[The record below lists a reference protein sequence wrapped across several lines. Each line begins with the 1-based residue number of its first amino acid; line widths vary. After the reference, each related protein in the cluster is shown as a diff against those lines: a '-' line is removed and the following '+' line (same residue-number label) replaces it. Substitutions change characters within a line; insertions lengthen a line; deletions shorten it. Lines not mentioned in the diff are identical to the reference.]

1 MFDIAEN
8 RSHLYYEIIRQ
19 LYYGRVLSCT
29 DLSEKI
35 NKSIPLVTTAINQL
49 IKYGFVEKQ
58 GYAPSSGGRRPLM
71 YALKQD
77 RLYVVTVAMD
87 QLSTR
92 IGIVDMQNKYVSGVE
107 VVELRLLNNPGALE
121 ALVESIARHIRQ
133 SGIPAE
139 KIIGVGIGM
148 PGLVDANDGINYSY
162 LPVTGKNLNEYLSG
176 ALGMKV
182 FIDNDSSLIA
192 LAEHRFGKARPYRNV
207 MVINLGWGIGLGMII
222 NGQLYRG
229 DDGFAGEFSH
239 IPISEKGSLCYCG
252 KQGCLESEASLL
264 AVADK
269 AVQGIKKGRTSRLA
283 SLTDQ
288 NQLAVGNAL
297 MDLANQGDQFAI
309 ELFMDAAYK
318 IGRGLS
324 ILIHINNPKAI
335 VLSGRGARVG
345 KLVLAPI
352 QQAIT
357 SYCIPRLANNTELL
371 VSDFGHEAEMTGAAI
386 LVMEHFTASV
396 FASSAINHRK
406 SSKKLADPH
415 I

>member
-1 MFDIAEN
+1 MFEVSEN
-8 RSHLYYEIIRQ
+8 RSPLYYEIIRQ
-19 LYYGRVLSCT
+19 LYYGRVMSCT

-35 NKSIPLVTTAINQL
+35 SKSIPLVTTAINYL
-49 IKYGFVEKQ
+49 IKSGFVEKQ

-77 RLYVVTVAMD
+77 RLYVVTIAMD

-92 IGIVDMQNKYVSGVE
+92 IGIVDMRNNYVSGLE
-107 VVELRLLNNPGALE
+107 VVELKLLNNPDALDT
-121 ALVESIARHIRQ
+121 LVKAIANHIDK
-133 SGIPAE
+133 SGIPRD
-139 KIIGVGIGM
+139 KIIGAGIGM
-148 PGLVDANDGINYSY
+148 PGLVNAQDGINYSY
-162 LPVTGKNLNEYLSG
+162 LATNGRSLSEYLSN
-176 ALGMKV
+176 ALGMRV

-192 LAEHRFGKARPYRNV
+192 LAEHRFGKAKNFRNV

-252 KQGCLESEASLL
+252 KQGCLESEASLM
-264 AVADK
+264 AVAEK
-269 AVQGIKKGRTSRLA
+269 AMKGIKNGRLSRLA
-283 SLTDQ
+283 FLTDQ
-288 NQLAVGNAL
+288 NQLAIGNSL
-297 MDLANQGDQFAI
+297 MELANQGDQYAI
-309 ELFMDAAYK
+309 ELFMEAAYK

-345 KLVLAPI
+345 KLVTAPI

-357 SYCIPRLANNTELL
+357 HYCIPRLANNTELL
-371 VSDFGHEAEMTGAAI
+371 VSDFGYEAELTGAAI
-386 LVMEHFTASV
+386 LVMEHFSPDN
-396 FASSAINHRK
+396 FASSAISPRK
-406 SSKKLADPH
+406 ISKKMADSAS
-415 I
+415 

>member
-1 MFDIAEN
+1 MFEMAEN
-8 RSHLYYEIIRQ
+8 RSPLYYEIIRQ
-19 LYYGRVLSCT
+19 LYYGKVSSCT
-29 DLSEKI
+29 DLSERT
-35 NKSIPLVTTAINQL
+35 NKSIPLVTSAINYL
-49 IKYGFVEKQ
+49 IKVGLVEKK

-92 IGIVDMQNKYVSGVE
+92 IGIVDMQNNYVSGVE
-107 VVELRLLNNPGALE
+107 VVELRLLNNPQALQT
-121 ALVESIARHIRQ
+121 LVDAVNRHIDQ
-133 SGIPAE
+133 SGVQRH
-139 KIIGVGIGM
+139 KIIGAGIGM
-148 PGLVDANDGINYSY
+148 PGLVNAIDGINYSY
-162 LPVTGKNLNEYLSG
+162 LPVSGKSLSQF
-176 ALGMKV
+176 LTDSLHMKV

-192 LAEHRFGKARPYRNV
+192 LAEHRFGKARDFRNV
-207 MVINLGWGIGLGMII
+207 MVINMGWGIGLGMII

-269 AVQGIKKGRTSRLA
+269 ALQGLRNGRRSRLA
-283 SLTDQ
+283 FLTDQ
-288 NQLAVGNAL
+288 NQLSVGNEL
-297 MDLANQGDQFAI
+297 MDLANQGDQYAI

-335 VLSGRGARVG
+335 VLSGRGAKVG
-345 KLVLAPI
+345 KLVTASI

-357 SYCIPRLANNTELL
+357 SYCIPRLANNTELQ
-371 VSDFGHEAEMTGAAI
+371 VSDFGYEAELIGAAI
-386 LVMEHFTASV
+386 LVMEQFSADN
-396 FASSAINHRK
+396 FATSANFSRK
-406 SSKKLADPH
+406 ISKKIADSH
-415 I
+415 L

>member
-1 MFDIAEN
+1 MFEVAEN
-8 RSHLYYEIIRQ
+8 RSPLYYEIIRQ

-35 NKSIPLVTTAINQL
+35 NKSIPLVTAAINHL
-49 IKYGFVEKQ
+49 IKSGFVEKQ

-77 RLYVVTVAMD
+77 RLYVMTIAMD

-92 IGIVDMQNKYVSGVE
+92 IGIVDMQNKNVSGVE
-107 VVELRLLNNPGALE
+107 VVELRLLNNPQALE
-121 ALVESIARHIRQ
+121 SLVLAISRHIDKSGIARD
-133 SGIPAE
+133 
-139 KIIGVGIGM
+139 KIIGAGIGM
-148 PGLVDANDGINYSY
+148 PGLVNAKDGINYSY
-162 LPVTGKNLNEYLSG
+162 LATHGRSLSEYLSD
-176 ALGMKV
+176 ALHMRV

-192 LAEHRFGKARPYRNV
+192 LAEHRFGKAKAFRNV
-207 MVINLGWGIGLGMII
+207 MVINMGWGIGLGMII

-269 AVQGIKKGRTSRLA
+269 AVQGIKNGRVSRLA
-283 SLTDQ
+283 FLTDQ
-288 NQLAVGNAL
+288 NQLTIGNSL
-297 MDLANQGDQFAI
+297 MDLANQGDQYAI
-309 ELFMDAAYK
+309 ELFMEAAYK
-318 IGRGLS
+318 IGRGLA

-335 VLSGRGARVG
+335 VLSGRGAKVG
-345 KLVLAPI
+345 KLVMAPI
-352 QQAIT
+352 QQAIN

-371 VSDFGHEAEMTGAAI
+371 VSDSGYEAELTGAAI
-386 LVMEHFTASV
+386 LVMEQFSSNI
-396 FASSAINHRK
+396 FASSAIYSRK
-406 SSKKLADPH
+406 ISKKPTGSPS
-415 I
+415 

>member
-1 MFDIAEN
+1 MFELAEN
-8 RSHLYYEIIRQ
+8 RSPLYYEIIRQ

-29 DLSEKI
+29 DLSERI
-35 NKSIPLVTTAINQL
+35 NKSIPLVTTAINYL
-49 IKYGFVEKQ
+49 IKAGFVEKK

-87 QLSTR
+87 QLSAR
-92 IGIVDMQNKYVSGVE
+92 IGIVDMQNNYVSGVE
-107 VVELRLLNNPGALE
+107 VVELKLLNNLQAQE
-121 ALVESIARHIRQ
+121 TLVQSIAKHIGK
-133 SGIPAE
+133 SGIARE
-139 KIIGVGIGM
+139 KIIGAGIGM
-148 PGLVDANDGINYSY
+148 PGLVNAIDGINYSY
-162 LPVTGKNLNEYLSG
+162 MLTAGRSLSQYLTE

-192 LAEHRFGKARPYRNV
+192 LAEHRFGKAKDFRNV
-207 MVINLGWGIGLGMII
+207 MVINMGWGIGLGMII

-269 AVQGIKKGRTSRLA
+269 AMQGIKNGRISRLA
-283 SLTDQ
+283 FLTDQ
-288 NQLAVGNAL
+288 NQLAIGNSL
-297 MDLANQGDQFAI
+297 MELANQGDQYAI

-335 VLSGRGARVG
+335 VLSGRGAKVG
-345 KLVLAPI
+345 KLVTAPI

-371 VSDFGHEAEMTGAAI
+371 ISDFGYEAELIGAAI
-386 LVMEHFTASV
+386 LVMEHFSSEF
-396 FASSAINHRK
+396 FATSANPSRK
-406 SSKKLADPH
+406 ISKKIAGTQA
-415 I
+415 